1 MLSRNFERVNMDEY
15 QKGKSRPFASYYLKI
30 RGFFA
35 SITKFPEPYGK
46 RFSYEAYLVC
56 LLLQTELSE

>member
-1 MLSRNFERVNMDEY
+1 MDEY
-15 QKGKSRPFASYYLKI
+15 QKGKSRLFASYYLKI